1 MSSALSRR
9 ADQSVVFLSK
19 LIHGL
24 VDCSDLLSQVIF
36 KVNRPAYRTK
46 NTFFLPT
53 RVTRRTKY
61 WTLVTGRPDD
71 DQLQSML
78 SGSAISTLSLETCNR
93 MLVAWH
99 GLRWFCRLLIHSDN
113 DYLVVR

>member
-1 MSSALSRR
+1 MLTGSYLPKGHPNDHLLGQLGMSSALSRR

-53 RVTRRTKY
+53 RRTN
-61 WTLVTGRPDD
+61 TGCRHR
-71 DQLQSML
+71 S
-78 SGSAISTLSLETCNR
+78 SG
-93 MLVAWH
+93 
-99 GLRWFCRLLIHSDN
+99 
-113 DYLVVR
+113 